1 MESLKGKVAIVGVG
15 DTECG
20 RPTGKSSLRL
30 AAESARN
37 AIEDAGLTKEDID
50 GVLTSTPISEPHH
63 MFSHFF
69 IEYMGIRTKY
79 NCATGVGGATP
90 HGNVMQAA
98 ALIAAGI
105 CNVVLIADGDRRAT
119 QFRGD
124 KAIAL
129 GSHFELVE
137 EFETPFGPFAAGT
150 YAWIAQRHMYEYG
163 TTSEQLAAIT
173 VAARKHGA
181 LHPNSTLRSPVTV
194 QDVLNSPMVASPLHL
209 LDCCLVSDSAGAI
222 IVTSAERAGDLR
234 KPPVYVLGMGQANQG
249 YHLTQAPSL
258 TSFPIKESGQ
268 RAFQMAE
275 LEPKYIDVAAIYDS
289 FTITAL
295 VAIEDLGFCQKGEG
309 GPFVQGGHIEL
320 GGQLPLNTHGG
331 QLSHNGGH
339 SHFIIEA
346 VRQLRSEA
354 GDRQVKN
361 ARLALSQGTAGVGS
375 ASFTLILGK

>member
-1 MESLKGKVAIVGVG
+1 MESLSRKLAIVGVG

-20 RPTGKSSLRL
+20 RATGKSCLRL
-30 AAESARN
+30 AAESAKN

-79 NCATGVGGATP
+79 NCGTGVGGATP

-98 ALIAAGI
+98 ALIAAGV
-105 CNVVLIADGDRRAT
+105 CEVVLIADGDRRAT

-124 KAIAL
+124 KAIAM
-129 GSHFELVE
+129 GSHAEFVE
-137 EFETPFGPFAAGT
+137 EFETPFGPFGAGS

-181 LHPNSTLRSPVTV
+181 LQPNSTLRSPVTI
-194 QDVLNSPMVASPLHL
+194 QDVLDSPMIASPLHL
-209 LDCCLVSDSAGAI
+209 LDCCLVSDSAGAM
-222 IVTSAERAGDLR
+222 IVTSAGRARDLR
-234 KPPVYVLGMGQANQG
+234 KPPVYLMGMGQANQG
-249 YHLTQAPSL
+249 YYLSQAPSI
-258 TSFPIKESGQ
+258 TSFPIKVSGQ
-268 RAFQMAE
+268 RAFQMAGV
-275 LEPKYIDVAAIYDS
+275 EPKDIDLAEIYDS

-295 VAIEDLGFCQKGEG
+295 VAIEDLGFCKKGEG
-309 GPFVQGGHIEL
+309 GPFVEGGRIEL
-320 GGQLPLNTHGG
+320 GGQLPVNTHGG

-346 VRQLRSEA
+346 VRQLRGEA
-354 GDRQVKN
+354 GERQVKD

-375 ASFTLILGK
+375 ASFTLVLGK